1 MELLKNLNINKTIA
15 AYTTDPSVKPL
26 RELAYL
32 PKGVMDPHE
41 IPASDTRVGKLPEEV
56 YDWMRPESN
65 ENKDKVSN
73 PNN

>member
-1 MELLKNLNINKTIA
+1 M
-15 AYTTDPSVKPL
+15 TTDPTVKPL

-41 IPASDTRVGKLPEEV
+41 VSPSDVRVGKLPEEV
-56 YDWMRPESN
+56 YDWMK
-65 ENKDKVSN
+65 KDAAVK

>member
-1 MELLKNLNINKTIA
+1 
-15 AYTTDPSVKPL
+15 
-26 RELAYL
+26 
-32 PKGVMDPHE
+32 MDPHE
-41 IPASDTRVGKLPEEV
+41 VPASDTRVGKLPEEV